1 MIVSSLGSSKMLA
14 AEIEDVVEVFL
25 DEVPEM
31 PESAESF
38 LVKCLPTRKRGI
50 CILFCFKEEKLSV
63 CSAGQGG
70 GEMQRTCSA
79 DFTVTLPVLALTQ
92 VGNGLPIESEINLTY
107 LWSGPSYP

>member
-1 MIVSSLGSSKMLA
+1 MVSSLGSSKMLA

-38 LVKCLPTRKRGI
+38 LVKCLPGRKRGI
-50 CILFCFKEEKLSV
+50 FILFCSKEEKLCSV
-63 CSAGQGG
+63 GQGG

-79 DFTVTLPVLALTQ
+79 DFTVTLPVVAQ
-92 VGNGLPIESEINLTY
+92 VRNGLLIESESCLTY